1 MEKIDTKKCFE
12 GVETLEELKKMLH
25 AYVLMYHPDKHRKN
39 RDEYTQIMA
48 QINAEYDKMFVKV
61 KNQHLGWDAK
71 EGKFYKY
78 TKETEENAEDFRN
91 VINEL
96 AQFKKIKVELI
107 GAWLWVSGETKSI
120 KDKLKELGLHYAP
133 QKSAWEFHT
142 GTYKRKSKPQGNMD
156 DLRIKYGSTE
166 IKGKE
171 EEQLVL
177 A

>member
-1 MEKIDTKKCFE
+1 MKKIDTKKCFE

-39 RDEYTQIMA
+39 RDEYTEIMA
-48 QINAEYDKMFVKV
+48 QINAEYDKAFKRV

-71 EGKFYKY
+71 EGKYYKY
-78 TKETEENAEDFRN
+78 TKETDENAEDFRN
-91 VINEL
+91 VINGL
-96 AQFKKIKVELI
+96 AGIKGIKVELV
-107 GAWLWVSGETKSI
+107 GAWVWVSGNTKNV

-142 GTYKRKSKPQGNMD
+142 GVYKRKSKPQGNLD
-156 DLRIKYGSTE
+156 DLRAKYGTME